1 VKPREAQAVGSLL
14 IAALFLIYLLVR
26 YWKLI

>member
-1 VKPREAQAVGSLL
+1 MKPREAQALGSLL
-14 IAALFLIYLLVR
+14 IAALFLFYLLFR